1 MKKFFILIVVI
12 LCSDL
17 LSQNI
22 KAKYIA
28 EVKIDYDKI
37 LESIPI
43 KYKNQYSELLKSEA
57 SNGIILEYSLIHSDD
72 KSIFELMEKIDNS
85 QSQEG
90 LIYKQIASMD
100 KFPKIK
106 TFNHP
111 YYYYQEVYLGSKKFS
126 IKEEIEDLKW
136 SISNRQKKIS
146 GYDVIEANGIMMD
159 SIPVTAWYTPSVNI
173 KDGPSSLVGLPG
185 LIVKA
190 EYSLN
195 NTHVTYLLKD
205 LIYLKSHYKISIP
218 SKDNFITQKQFL
230 KEVKILNENILKM
243 TNNGVDTK

>member
-1 MKKFFILIVVI
+1 MKKFFILIVVF
-12 LCSDL
+12 LCSNL

-28 EVKIDYDKI
+28 EIKIDSDKI
-37 LESIPI
+37 LENIPI

-57 SNGIILEYSLIHSDD
+57 SNGIILEYSLIHSED
-72 KSIFELMEKIDNS
+72 KSIFELIEKIDNS
-85 QSQEG
+85 QSQDG
-90 LIYKQIASMD
+90 FIYKQIASMD

-106 TFNHP
+106 TFNKP
-111 YYYYQEVYLGSKKFS
+111 YYYYQQVYLGSKKFS
-126 IKEEIEDLKW
+126 IKEEIEDFKW
-136 SISNRQKKIS
+136 NISTIKKNIL
-146 GYDVIEANGIMMD
+146 GYEVIKANGIMMD
-159 SIPVTAWYTPSVNI
+159 SIPVTAWFAPSIKI

-205 LIYLKSHYKISIP
+205 LTYFKKYYKINIP

-230 KEVKILNENILKM
+230 KEVKILNENILNM